1 MRSGGPRNSL
11 THTSS
16 SGPLGFW
23 RLTESDDWVGEREM
37 NPRALKGVEV
47 ERGTADSAVL
57 EGSGR
62 RSQPKDADDADDDDD
77 RCG

>member
-1 MRSGGPRNSL
+1 
-11 THTSS
+11 
-16 SGPLGFW
+16 
-23 RLTESDDWVGEREM
+23 M

-62 RSQPKDADDADDDDD
+62 RSQPKDAGDADDDDD